1 MKLDHIAIDRLRVSR
16 LNMRQGAKPP
26 DIADLLPTIRARG
39 ILQPLIVRP
48 IPAAP
53 GEEAKDIA
61 ERSPTHEIL
70 AGRRRYH
77 AACAL
82 LAEQR
87 EAGTCDPELAQLPC
101 AILEA
106 GEDAVALEASLI
118 ENVARRDPHEVEQW
132 GAFVRLIR
140 SGQRPEE
147 IGVHFGLTDLA
158 VRRILALGN
167 LLPRIRSLYARDE
180 IDRGTIR
187 LLTLGSKSQQ
197 RGWLALLDDPEARA
211 PMGASLRA
219 WLLGGQAIAVRHARF
234 DVAASGLA
242 TIADLF
248 GEEAYFVDADAFWI
262 AQKDAIEHMRAD
274 WLAAGWQS
282 VVILPPGEH
291 FPLWEYQKTAKRK
304 GGRVYVDLRGNGET
318 VVHEGYLSRREARCA
333 ESGEAGDPPPRPT
346 RPELSAALNLYVDLH
361 RRAAARAAMLEQ
373 PGVALRLMLAHLL
386 ARAPSLSAQA
396 DDAVPRHEAV
406 AQSLDQCRAEAV
418 FGAARAMAMAA
429 LGIEGEA
436 PSLVQS
442 NSLARASGRETLVP
456 LFDRLLALPDETV
469 MAILAVLMGECLAS
483 GSPAV
488 DALGMTLGLDMGAWW
503 QADSALPA
511 LIRERELLLAL
522 LGEMAGDTVAQA
534 NAREKG
540 TTLRQI
546 IGHYLAGV
554 SGRQVPRGWLPRWLG
569 FPPAAYSGRG
579 GVGSVR
585 AHEAMLAARS
595 AERDQADRDDEKGLS
610 EMPDIAATS
619 RMARSDPPR
628 GDENLAA

>member
-16 LNMRQGAKPP
+16 LNMRQGARPP
-26 DIADLLPTIRARG
+26 DIADILPTIRARG
-39 ILQPLIVRP
+39 ILQPLIVRRIDP
-48 IPAAP
+48 AP
-53 GEEAKDIA
+53 GEGSGDISA
-61 ERSPTHEIL
+61 PSPTHEIL

-87 EAGTCDPELAQLPC
+87 AAGACDPELAQLPC

-106 GEDAVALEASLI
+106 GEDAAALEASLI

-147 IGVHFGLTDLA
+147 IGAHFGLTDLA

-167 LLPRIRSLYARDE
+167 LLPRIRALYARDE
-180 IDRGTIR
+180 INRGTIR

-197 RGWLALLDDPEARA
+197 RAWLALLDDPEARA

-248 GEEAYFVDADAFWI
+248 GEEAYFVDAEAFWI
-262 AQKDAIEHMRAD
+262 AQKDAIERIRAD
-274 WLAAGWQS
+274 WLAAGWQD

-304 GGRVYVDLRGNGET
+304 GGRVYVDLRANGEV
-318 VVHEGYLSRREARCA
+318 VVHEGYLSRREARRA
-333 ESGEAGDPPPRPT
+333 EAGEAGDTPPKPI
-346 RPELSAALNLYVDLH
+346 RPELSAALNAYVDLH
-361 RRAAARAAMLEQ
+361 RRAAAHAAMLER
-373 PGVALRLMLAHLL
+373 PDVALRLMLAHLL
-386 ARAPSLSAQA
+386 TRAPSLSAQA

-406 AQSLDQCRAEAV
+406 AQSLAQCRAEMV
-418 FGAARAMAMAA
+418 FGAARAKAIAA
-429 LGIEGEA
+429 LGIEGDA
-436 PSLVQS
+436 P
-442 NSLARASGRETLVP
+442 SLARASGRDTLVP
-456 LFDRLLALPDETV
+456 LFDRLLGLPDDTV

-488 DALGMTLGLDMGAWW
+488 DALGMALGLDMREWW
-503 QADSALPA
+503 QTDNGLPA
-511 LIRERELLLAL
+511 LVRERELLLAL

-540 TTLRQI
+540 ATLRQI
-546 IGHYLAGV
+546 IGHYLEGA

-585 AHEAMLAARS
+585 AHQAMLDARTAASAPPDKDDETGRS
-595 AERDQADRDDEKGLS
+595 AVPGAAAIPGMERSGPPDDE
-610 EMPDIAATS
+610 D
-619 RMARSDPPR
+619 
-628 GDENLAA
+628 LAA